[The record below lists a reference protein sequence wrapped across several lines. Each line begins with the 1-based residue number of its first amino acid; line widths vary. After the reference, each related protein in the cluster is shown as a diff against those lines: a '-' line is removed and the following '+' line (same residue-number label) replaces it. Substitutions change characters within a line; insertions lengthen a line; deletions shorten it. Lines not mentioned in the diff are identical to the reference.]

1 MFTIFLAAVLPA
13 LILFWYVYSRD
24 INPEPTNLVF
34 KGFLF
39 GGISTFVSRM
49 ISGPLMTMGLFS
61 QEPTTVLES
70 VKTAFFGAAI
80 PEETAKLF
88 MLWLLLRGC
97 RDFDERYDGLV
108 YAAAVG
114 LGFATFENL
123 LYVLSA
129 GAGWFAV
136 SVSRAFLAVP
146 GHFAF
151 AVVMGYYYSR
161 QHFSWD
167 LKEKSSA
174 RWKMWL
180 YPVLLHGTYDTIC
193 FVSNLSESLNLIL
206 TFCLL
211 WFCWRLFRHTRN
223 RIIAEAADNASES
236 GYYADHRDFYADSR
250 SRGNGGGFIF
260 GGRDLFGR
268 DIEYYYKDGD
278 DSVDEQ

>member
-39 GGISTFVSRM
+39 GGISTFVSTM

-80 PEETAKLF
+80 PEETAKL
-88 MLWLLLRGC
+88 L
-97 RDFDERYDGLV
+97 
-108 YAAAVG
+108 AVG